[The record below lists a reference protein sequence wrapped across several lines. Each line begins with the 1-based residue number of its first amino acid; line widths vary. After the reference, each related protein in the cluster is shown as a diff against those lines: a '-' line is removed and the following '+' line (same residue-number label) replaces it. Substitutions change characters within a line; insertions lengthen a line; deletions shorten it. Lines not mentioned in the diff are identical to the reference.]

1 MRALLIIAL
10 LLQFAAASGQ
20 SGQKQ
25 ITTLDEALVLAYA
38 SNPLAFS
45 DSSKE
50 KLTCQVKSCWFLMLY
65 QIQKWKT
72 LQTFQEY
79 QHDLER
85 VASIHYET
93 GEIDYEQKSSIFRN
107 VAEVRTR
114 VAISANDLDITA
126 NRLRQL
132 LFVDVAIL
140 PADSSLNTY
149 QIVKGPAIKEQP
161 GDSESAAN
169 LPDDVAISSHT
180 AFSRQIDIENMQ
192 LELDGLFIELQFY
205 ETVALPHA
213 TTVLSKSLVKLKA
226 EEYNYLEYSD
236 KLFEVFKTR
245 LSYLETLNKYNQ
257 TAILIEYYAY

>member
-20 SGQKQ
+20 SGQKK
-25 ITTLDEALVLAYA
+25 ITILDEALELAYA
-38 SNPLAFS
+38 NNPLAFS

-50 KLTCQVKSCWFLMLY
+50 KLTCHVKSCWYLMLY

-72 LQTFQEY
+72 LQAFQEY
-79 QHDLER
+79 LHDLER
-85 VASIHYET
+85 VASLHFET
-93 GEIDYEQKSSIFRN
+93 GEIDYEQKSSIIRN
-107 VAEVRTR
+107 IAEIRTR

-126 NRLRQL
+126 NRLRQI
-132 LFVDVAIL
+132 LFADVAIF

-149 QIVKGPAIKEQP
+149 QVVKGPAIKEQS
-161 GDSESAAN
+161 GESESAAN
-169 LPDDVAISSHT
+169 LPDNVAVSNHA
-180 AFSRQIDIENMQ
+180 AFSRQKDIENLQ
-192 LELDGLFIELQFY
+192 LELDGFFIELQFF

-213 TTVLSKSLVKLKA
+213 ATVLSKSLVKLKA
-226 EEYNYLEYSD
+226 EEYNYLEFSD
-236 KLFEVFKTR
+236 KLSEVFKTR